1 MGVKWARKMERKT
14 ENELCIRQRQGH
26 LIHKAMPFLQE
37 TVYCLEDRSRELKTE
52 LKIQK
57 RKTKEIEDLRDS
69 LTEQLLIFRAAIKD
83 HNNCGNQ
90 EKT

>member
-1 MGVKWARKMERKT
+1 MYQTKAGSPDT
-14 ENELCIRQRQGH
+14 QSN
-26 LIHKAMPFLQE
+26 KAMAFLQE

-69 LTEQLLIFRAAIKD
+69 LTEQLLIFR
-83 HNNCGNQ
+83 
-90 EKT
+90 